1 VITLKKVQ
9 VRFLAFSTSQ
19 CFAFSGKL
27 PGRCGSVFLEDP
39 CIGTYPSVLK
49 ERNNVE
55 AHGAGHEDPATVSCI
70 RDRIKSI
77 YFSRSSKRYK
87 GGNPDPWHIRLYFK
101 THAALLNE
109 KRCFPKTTRPN
120 LAQKLR
126 HFWKST
132 FSVEI
137 VYTWSLSRLL
147 KAQRPVCSQQ
157 LLTTEQPD
165 RCEHAT
171 LVVCKRASQMRESA
185 AHV

>member
-1 VITLKKVQ
+1 MWSSI
-9 VRFLAFSTSQ
+9 F
-19 CFAFSGKL
+19 
-27 PGRCGSVFLEDP
+27 GRPLYRNLSVSIEGAEQRKSARSRTP
-39 CIGTYPSVLK
+39 CYGLVYKRPDQK
-49 ERNNVE
+49 
-55 AHGAGHEDPATVSCI
+55 H
-70 RDRIKSI
+70 
-77 YFSRSSKRYK
+77 FSRSSKRYK

-147 KAQRPVCSQQ
+147 KAQCPVCSQQ

-165 RCEHAT
+165 RCDHAT